1 MVNREVKKLV
11 LLILSASK
19 IIFNLEDEFFKKKLF
34 SKLTKLIRQYISVA
48 QYKEGFNA
56 LNAEINNFTE
66 TIDYIVYS
74 NSANPTPL
82 LLLKR
87 RVLNFKLLLLKN
99 LKKRQIKTCEVGG
112 VLTSQ
117 VPETSRLTKS
127 TLPRLRKSHKES
139 ISNKEKILS
148 FIKRQDKIRAKDV
161 IGEFSAVSGRTVKR
175 TLKELTDDGLIKKE
189 EADNAVYYS
198 TT

>member
-1 MVNREVKKLV
+1 MANREVKNLV
-11 LLILSASK
+11 LLTLSASK
-19 IIFNLEDEFFKKKLF
+19 IILNLEDEFFKKKLF

-48 QYKEGFNA
+48 QYKEGFNT
-56 LNAEINNFTE
+56 LNAEINNLIE

-99 LKKRQIKTCEVGG
+99 LKKLKVSKI
-112 VLTSQ
+112 
-117 VPETSRLTKS
+117 ETEKESKVD
-127 TLPRLRKSHKES
+127 PVDRKSKSPPILKRKES

-189 EADNAVYYS
+189 EADKVVYYS

>member
-1 MVNREVKKLV
+1 MV
-11 LLILSASK
+11 LLTLSASK
-19 IIFNLEDEFFKKKLF
+19 IILSLEDEFFKKKLF

-48 QYKEGFNA
+48 QYKEGFNT
-56 LNAEINNFTE
+56 LNTEINNLIE

-74 NSANPTPL
+74 NSASPTPL

-99 LKKRQIKTCEVGG
+99 LKRPDAERPYAEVAS
-112 VLTSQ
+112 VLSSRGMSQ
-117 VPETSRLTKS
+117 KGLVSTKDNVG
-127 TLPRLRKSHKES
+127 TGT
-139 ISNKEKILS
+139 IGTGASNKEKILS
-148 FIKRQDKIRAKDV
+148 FIKKQDKIRAKDV